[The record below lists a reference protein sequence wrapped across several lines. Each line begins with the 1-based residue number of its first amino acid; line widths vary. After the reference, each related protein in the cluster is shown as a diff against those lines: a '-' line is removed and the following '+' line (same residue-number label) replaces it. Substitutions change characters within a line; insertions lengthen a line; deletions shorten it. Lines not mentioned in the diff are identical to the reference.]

1 MTHPEDDAAL
11 ERDAGDNN
19 ARDDAQLRRTLRK
32 VDFRLIPLLFVTYM
46 LNFMDKTILSSA
58 SVFGLIDDTHLVGQ
72 QYSWVSSIFYFGY
85 FFWEY
90 PTNFLIAR
98 VPVAK
103 YIAFNTFFWGAVVA
117 LTAACVNYGG
127 LLAVRF
133 LLGVA
138 EATITP
144 AFIISKARFLTREE
158 RELMTDRAVIAGTG
172 RTEKTVWRWDHTIE
186 CLIDPKTW
194 HVFALAILTQIPNGG
209 TQNFSNL
216 VIKSFGFTSLQSTLI
231 NIPAS
236 VVSMVSIALT
246 GYLAGHYRQV
256 NCILIVVVVAL
267 AMAGSA
273 LIYARS
279 HVPKGGQLF
288 GYFLLETGP
297 AVLPLVMSLV
307 QANFRGVTK
316 KMTVTAMMFIA
327 YCAGNIAGPQFF
339 KTSEAPL
346 YPTAFRAILI
356 CYIISAILAM
366 TMRFYLQF
374 INTKRDREEGIQ
386 GSAGFSGIVAGGKV
400 TELNNKHYVVNAVK
414 NVALEPEDYDDVT
427 DWKTFGFRYRL

>member
-1 MTHPEDDAAL
+1 MPVRCPSVNKEMSPSFSSGDASEHSPLLSGRAVVASMTHPEDDAAL

-144 AFIISKARFLTREE
+144 AF
-158 RELMTDRAVIAGTG
+158 
-172 RTEKTVWRWDHTIE
+172 
-186 CLIDPKTW
+186 
-194 HVFALAILTQIPNGG
+194 
-209 TQNFSNL
+209 
-216 VIKSFGFTSLQSTLI
+216 
-231 NIPAS
+231 
-236 VVSMVSIALT
+236 
-246 GYLAGHYRQV
+246 
-256 NCILIVVVVAL
+256 
-267 AMAGSA
+267 
-273 LIYARS
+273 
-279 HVPKGGQLF
+279 
-288 GYFLLETGP
+288 
-297 AVLPLVMSLV
+297 
-307 QANFRGVTK
+307 
-316 KMTVTAMMFIA
+316 MFI
-327 YCAGNIAGPQFF
+327 
-339 KTSEAPL
+339 T
-346 YPTAFRAILI
+346 T
-356 CYIISAILAM
+356 
-366 TMRFYLQF
+366 T
-374 INTKRDREEGIQ
+374 
-386 GSAGFSGIVAGGKV
+386 
-400 TELNNKHYVVNAVK
+400 
-414 NVALEPEDYDDVT
+414 
-427 DWKTFGFRYRL
+427 